1 MDWISETALLEVY
14 QRLKEKY
21 SIKLTNT
28 AALND
33 GFSIDCL
40 ILVAAAHGQILYLY
54 DYDGDFVLDVM
65 NTEKTKGCHWH
76 PFDVES
82 AVNDVIT
89 FIEGRTSYPLENYKQ
104 E

>member
-40 ILVAAAHGQILYLY
+40 ILVAAAHAVIGILL
-54 DYDGDFVLDVM
+54 M
-65 NTEKTKGCHWH
+65 
-76 PFDVES
+76 
-82 AVNDVIT
+82 
-89 FIEGRTSYPLENYKQ
+89 
-104 E
+104 

>member
-21 SIKLTNT
+21 SIKLTYT

-65 NTEKTKGCHWH
+65 NAEKTKGCHWH

-82 AVNDVIT
+82 AVNDIT
-89 FIEGRTSYPLENYKQ
+89 AFMEGESDYPFADYKA
-104 E
+104 

>member
-54 DYDGDFVLDVM
+54 DYDGAFVLDVM
-65 NTEKTKGCHWH
+65 NAEKTKGCHWH
-76 PFDVES
+76 PYDVES
-82 AVNDVIT
+82 AVNDIT
-89 FIEGRTSYPLENYKQ
+89 AFMEGESDYPFADYKA
-104 E
+104 

>member
-33 GFSIDCL
+33 GFSMDCL
-40 ILVAAAHGQILYLY
+40 TLFFL
-54 DYDGDFVLDVM
+54 
-65 NTEKTKGCHWH
+65 K
-76 PFDVES
+76 
-82 AVNDVIT
+82 
-89 FIEGRTSYPLENYKQ
+89 
-104 E
+104 

>member
-1 MDWISETALLEVY
+1 MDWMSETALLEVY

-33 GFSIDCL
+33 GFSMDCL

-65 NTEKTKGCHWH
+65 NAEKTKGCHWH

-82 AVNDVIT
+82 AVNDIT
-89 FIEGRTSYPLENYKQ
+89 AFMEGESDYPFADYKA
-104 E
+104 

>member
-33 GFSIDCL
+33 GFSMDCL

-54 DYDGDFVLDVM
+54 DYDGDYVLDVM
-65 NTEKTKGCHWH
+65 NAEKTKGCHWH

-82 AVNDVIT
+82 AVNDIT
-89 FIEGRTSYPLENYKQ
+89 AFMEGESDYPFADYKA
-104 E
+104 

>member
-54 DYDGDFVLDVM
+54 YYDGDFVLDVM
-65 NTEKTKGCHWH
+65 NAEKTKGCHWH

-82 AVNDVIT
+82 AVNDIT
-89 FIEGRTSYPLENYKQ
+89 AFMEGESDYPFADYKA
-104 E
+104 

>member
-1 MDWISETALLEVY
+1 MESRETALIKVY
-14 QRLKEKY
+14 NRLKEKY

-65 NTEKTKGCHWH
+65 NAEKTKGCHWH

-82 AVNDVIT
+82 AVNDIT
-89 FIEGRTSYPLENYKQ
+89 AFMEGESDYPFADYKA
-104 E
+104 